1 MKKAFI
7 QASITVSLLVMTLGF
22 SCTEESRSGLIG
34 VYYNTIDLTYPK
46 GIMMLDNLSQHWDED
61 EDYKEGSGAVWK
73 GYLESPFTGEI
84 TLQLTS
90 DKHTTLRVRE
100 LEVKA
105 KNNTVTLQMEMRK
118 GEKYPIEITFINEK
132 DGSKTGAF
140 EVNWSWADK
149 DFTRIE
155 NEFLSYT
162 EKEEAEHAWL
172 SDLDKSNF
180 EPDNYLRAVNATHS
194 IVYYEEGGFGA
205 WPANN
210 GIWSWGN
217 EILVSFSK
225 GVYKNKPYQHSYD
238 ANRPSRRV
246 FARSMDGGETWNLE
260 EETEVYPGE
269 ARPQEEIQEPINFL
283 DPGFTFTS
291 NGNRFNFSYDKGRT
305 WAVPHIYPDFNKDFA
320 GHSART
326 DYLVI
331 DEQTCRIFIASEY
344 VGEKGWAQ
352 DMAYMIETRDG
363 GKTME
368 FISWIAETD
377 TVRSVMPSTVM
388 ITEDYMIT
396 ALRRRYNAPKHVNH
410 SLRDNWIDVYETRDG
425 GRSWQFLSRI
435 AETDRGRR
443 NGNPPSLVR
452 LSDGTLCVAY
462 GYRGVPH
469 SIRARTSKDNGKT
482 WSKEIIVRDDAVKW
496 DMGYV
501 RMVVRPDDKV
511 VMVYYYAT
519 EEREEQ
525 HIESTIWD
533 PREVSDYE
541 SAGSYI

>member
-1 MKKAFI
+1 MNKSYLKVLI
-7 QASITVSLLVMTLGF
+7 VLSVLGMTLF
-22 SCTEESRSGLIG
+22 ISCDNESRTGLIG
-34 VYYNTIDLTYPK
+34 VYYNRIDLTYPK
-46 GIMMLDNLSQHWDED
+46 GIMMLDKLSQHWDEN
-61 EDYKEGSGAVWK
+61 EDFKEGSGAVWQ
-73 GYLESPFTGEI
+73 GYLESPYAGELS
-84 TLQLTS
+84 LQLATT
-90 DKHTTLRVRE
+90 KHTILRISE
-100 LEVKA
+100 LEMEA
-105 KNNTVTLQMEMRK
+105 RNNTVTREMEMKK
-118 GEKYPIEITFINEK
+118 GKKYPIEIIFLNEK
-132 DGSKTGAF
+132 NGSKTGAF
-140 EVNWSWADK
+140 EVKWSWGDEG
-149 DFTRIE
+149 FTLIE
-155 NEFLSYT
+155 NEYLSYT
-162 EKEEAEHAWL
+162 AKEEVELAWM

-180 EPDNYLRAVNATHS
+180 EAANYLRAVNASHY
-194 IVYYEEGGFGA
+194 IVYYEKGGFGA

-210 GIWSWGN
+210 GIWSWGD

-225 GVYKNKPYQHSYD
+225 GYYKNKPYQHSYD
-238 ANRPSRRV
+238 ATRPSRRV

-260 EETEVYPGE
+260 EETDVYPGKTRQLQEMQE
-269 ARPQEEIQEPINFL
+269 AISFT

-291 NGNRFNFSYDKGRT
+291 NGNRFNYSYDNGRS
-305 WAVPHIYPDFNKDFA
+305 WATPHIYPDFNKDFA

-326 DYLVI
+326 DYIVL
-331 DEQTCRIFIASEY
+331 DENTCRIFIASQY

-352 DMAYMIETRDG
+352 DMAYMVETRDG

-368 FISWIAETD
+368 FVSWIAETD

-388 ITEDYMIT
+388 LTTDHMIT

-425 GRSWQFLSRI
+425 GRSWQFLSKI

-452 LSDGTLCVAY
+452 LGDGTLCVAY
-462 GYRGVPH
+462 GYRGIPH
-469 SIRARTSKDNGKT
+469 SIRAHTSRDNGKT

-511 VMVYYYAT
+511 AMVYYYAT

-525 HIESTIWD
+525 HIECTIWD
-533 PREVSDYE
+533 PMEVAPY
-541 SAGSYI
+541 